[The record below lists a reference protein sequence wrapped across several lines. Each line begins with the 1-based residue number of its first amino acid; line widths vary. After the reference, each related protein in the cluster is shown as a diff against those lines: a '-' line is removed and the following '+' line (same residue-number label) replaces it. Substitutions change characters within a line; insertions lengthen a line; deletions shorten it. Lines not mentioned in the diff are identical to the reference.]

1 MKYGPLRLAFH
12 LGFVCVYQHLLL
24 LALVLPAFAVLPAVD
39 SSGGGEVDGLG
50 LNVVDAVASILFLSM
65 LVTETLA
72 DQQQWNFQ
80 NKKHALKKAGKVGSI

>member
-24 LALVLPAFAVLPAVD
+24 LALVLPAFAVLPA
-39 SSGGGEVDGLG
+39 GGRDGMG
-50 LNVVDAVASILFLSM
+50 LNLVDVAATALFATM

-80 NKKHALKKAGKVGSI
+80 NKKHALKKAGKVR